1 VPGFTAADAER
12 FVAALVLP
20 FLRILALY
28 TSAPLF
34 SHRSVP
40 RPARIGLAALT
51 AALLAPTLP
60 PAPDV
65 PLFSLGGL
73 GLIVGEIAIGLAIGF
88 FLQLL
93 FAAVELAGDA
103 IGLQMGLSFAAF
115 VDPQN
120 QAPAPIVGNFLDIV
134 LVLVFLATDGHL
146 ALLGALADSFA
157 RWPVGSPP
165 GWGDAATVLAQGAF
179 LFEVGL
185 RIALPVLGVLLM
197 VNLALGVLART
208 APQLNLFAV
217 GFPLTLI
224 GGLAALLLSMPAV
237 VATMTRA
244 LAASLARLGA

>member
-1 VPGFTAADAER
+1 MLSFTAADAER
-12 FVAALVLP
+12 FVAAIALP
-20 FLRILALY
+20 FLRVLALY
-28 TSAPLF
+28 SSAPLF
-34 SHRSVP
+34 SHGSVP

-51 AALLAPTLP
+51 AALVAPTLP
-60 PAPDV
+60 PPPGV
-65 PLFSLGGL
+65 PLVSAGGL
-73 GLIVGEIAIGLAIGF
+73 ALIVGEIAIGLAIGF
-88 FLQLL
+88 FLKLL

-120 QAPAPIVGNFLDIV
+120 QVPAPIVGSFLNIV
-134 LVLVFLATDGHL
+134 LILVFLATNGHL
-146 ALLGALADSFA
+146 TLLGALADSFG

-165 GWGDAATVLAQGAF
+165 EWSDAATVVAHGSF
-179 LFEVGL
+179 LFEIGL

-224 GGLAALLLSMPAV
+224 GGLAALALSMPTLV
-237 VATMTRA
+237 STMERA
-244 LAASLARLGA
+244 LAASLARLGG